1 MDITLSIFLNNLLN
15 IFALYIA
22 QTTLLDKPFTKRN
35 HIIYIVSI
43 SIVSLLPLLPPVD
56 NAICIVSAFI
66 FLALLTNKHL
76 INTIIA
82 LFGYLFTIFYNYIL
96 LHLYT
101 SLSGLSAND
110 IVYSTV
116 HTTVF
121 NLIFFITLYIIL
133 KLIKKTILPFTI
145 FSSRLKKSFIL
156 SILIFLGI
164 CSLIFILYFSYEQK
178 MDFPQELTEYN
189 QILFWFLFIFIVI
202 IMSQIIITIYNDS
215 KTQDSLK
222 EMEYLKNYTSEIENL
237 YNSTKS
243 FKHDYTNILYSLKS
257 YIDEKNIDGLKSY
270 YYDNI
275 LPIATSL
282 EGTNPAIESLT
293 NIKIPELKSI
303 LYIKILEADKA
314 GIKVNLEAKWPI
326 VNINLKTI
334 DLTRIVGIFLDNA
347 IEAASVVNELDRYIN
362 IAFIRSDKDIV
373 FIISNPMLKSE
384 LPISSLNKMGVSSK
398 GSGRGTGLYN
408 VQIILSNYENAL
420 LTTQVDAK
428 TFTQTLEIS

>member
-1 MDITLSIFLNNLLN
+1 
-15 IFALYIA
+15 
-22 QTTLLDKPFTKRN
+22 
-35 HIIYIVSI
+35 
-43 SIVSLLPLLPPVD
+43 
-56 NAICIVSAFI
+56 
-66 FLALLTNKHL
+66 
-76 INTIIA
+76 
-82 LFGYLFTIFYNYIL
+82 
-96 LHLYT
+96 
-101 SLSGLSAND
+101 
-110 IVYSTV
+110 
-116 HTTVF
+116 
-121 NLIFFITLYIIL
+121 
-133 KLIKKTILPFTI
+133 
-145 FSSRLKKSFIL
+145 
-156 SILIFLGI
+156 
-164 CSLIFILYFSYEQK
+164 
-178 MDFPQELTEYN
+178 MDFPQELTKYN

-215 KTQDSLK
+215 KTQESLK

-257 YIDEKNIDGLKSY
+257 YIDENNIDGLKDY
-270 YYDNI
+270 YYGNI

-314 GIKVNLEAKWPI
+314 GIKINLEVKWPI
-326 VNINLKTI
+326 VNINLKII
-334 DLTRIVGIFLDNA
+334 DFTRIVGIFLDNA

-408 VQIILSNYENAL
+408 VQSILSNYENAL

>member
-1 MDITLSIFLNNLLN
+1 MNITFSIFLNYLFN

-43 SIVSLLPLLPPVD
+43 SIVSFLPLLPHVG

-96 LHLYT
+96 LQVYT

-121 NLIFFITLYIIL
+121 NLIFFITLYVIL

-145 FSSRLKKSFIL
+145 FSSRLKKYFIV

-164 CSLIFILYFSYEQK
+164 CSLIFILYFSFEQK
-178 MDFPQELTEYN
+178 MDFPQELTKYN

-215 KTQDSLK
+215 KTQESLK

-257 YIDEKNIDGLKSY
+257 YIDENNIDGLKDY
-270 YYDNI
+270 YYGNI

-314 GIKVNLEAKWPI
+314 GIKINLEVKWPI

-408 VQIILSNYENAL
+408 VQSILSNYENAL